1 MEEPMVDDAEDA
13 PFEESS
19 SFLSSSYHRRMVKT
33 VPPQA
38 AFAPSSTPLDLER
51 RFLCWNHVGAVTL
64 QRGDSDDRNTIDI
77 SFTDSAFRRPISFTD
92 NQNFILASLGDEGG
106 IFASDLQSD
115 EDDQDDALQQE
126 LDGLDVSE
134 RTKALVKASQ
144 KKRMKKDFHNPTG
157 SSIFFYKFDT
167 FGSLRDKD
175 WYLTLPDGE
184 RVMGAACG
192 EGWAA
197 VATRYVQDFRP

>member
-1 MEEPMVDDAEDA
+1 
-13 PFEESS
+13 
-19 SFLSSSYHRRMVKT
+19 MVKT